1 MHPYMSLIKW
11 QISLWTNLK
20 HDILYIDPEM
30 DDLGISDR
38 KVEEWLTPAAMGKD
52 GIKHVAIEQEYWRE
66 LDPVQGGGLFDSEQD
81 QRLKLAGL
89 KGLKR
94 VTLVLNDYSIVDI
107 DDDPPP
113 LDERNLLEYPD
124 KVVEAEH
131 SKVFRDIS
139 QTTPEWAVPAMNIG
153 RIVYD

>member
-1 MHPYMSLIKW
+1 MSLIKW
-11 QISLWTNLK
+11 HISLWANLK

-30 DDLGISDR
+30 DDLGIFDR
-38 KVEEWLTPAAMGKD
+38 NVEEWLTPAAMGKD
-52 GIKHVAIEQEYWRE
+52 GIKHMAIEKEYWRE
-66 LDPVQGGGLFDSEQD
+66 LDPFQGGGLFDSEQD

-89 KGLKR
+89 KGLKK

-124 KVVEAEH
+124 QVVEPEH
-131 SKVFRDIS
+131 SKVFCDIS
-139 QTTPEWAVPAMNIG
+139 QTTPGWVIPAMNIG
-153 RIVYD
+153 RIVYN